1 MFKRLIL
8 PMLMAIFL
16 VACGQGVEQESSD
29 HLTNKVEIEQ
39 KESVVSLE
47 EENAEDNTEEQSE
60 SGNEESSQKTNQIEN
75 LGDLQVHYI
84 DVGQAD
90 ATLLQYGEHTI
101 LFDAGDWRGNEVVNY
116 LQSQGV
122 TNLDLVI
129 GSHPDADHIGQLA
142 DVINQFSVTEVWLS
156 GNESTSNTFQRA
168 LEAVLTS
175 GANYHEPRAGE
186 EYDIGPMN
194 IKVLYP
200 NSITGASNEE
210 SISLLFTYG
219 EVTFLFTGDADQ
231 SAEKRMMSSGNSV
244 DADILQLG
252 HHGSSTSSN
261 QAFIEAVSPEVA
273 IYSAGSGNSYG
284 HPHREVVSLIQN
296 LGIQLYGTDVHG
308 TIIVTTD
315 GKDYSI
321 KTKKDG
327 TVTPKNTASNQ
338 SDSNESSDS
347 NSSSNADTS
356 TNQSNGS
363 CVNINTASLEE
374 VQRIKHIGPERAQD
388 LIDLRPFSSVEDL
401 DRIKGIGPA
410 RIKDI
415 VAEGVACVN

>member
-1 MFKRLIL
+1 MYKRLIL
-8 PMLMAIFL
+8 PMFMAIFL
-16 VACGQGVEQESSD
+16 VACGQGVEQERSD
-29 HLTNKVEIEQ
+29 HLANEVEK

-47 EENAEDNTEEQSE
+47 EENAENTTEEQSK
-60 SGNEESSQKTNQIEN
+60 SANEETSQETKQDTTKQVEN
-75 LGDLQVHYI
+75 LGELQVHYI

-90 ATLLQYGEHTI
+90 ATLLQYEEHNI
-101 LFDAGDWRGNEVVNY
+101 LFDAGDWRGDEVVNY

-122 TNLDLVI
+122 TSLDLVI

-142 DVINQFSVTEVWLS
+142 DVINEFSVTEVWLS

-175 GANYHEPRAGE
+175 GANYHEPRTGE

-194 IKVLYP
+194 VKVLYP

-231 SAEKRMMSSGNSV
+231 RAENWMMNSGLSV

-261 QAFIEAVSPEVA
+261 QAFVEAVSPEVA
-273 IYSAGSGNSYG
+273 IYSAGSENSYG
-284 HPHREVVSLIQN
+284 HPHLEVVSLIQN

-308 TIIVTTD
+308 TIIVRTD

-321 KTKKDG
+321 KTRKDG
-327 TVTPKNTASNQ
+327 TVTPKSTASNN
-338 SDSNESSDS
+338 SGSNQ

-356 TNQSNGS
+356 NNQSNGS
-363 CVNINTASLEE
+363 CININTASLEE

-401 DRIKGIGPA
+401 DRINGIGPA